1 VKYLAG
7 ILSNSSVIPSREDAA
22 ITTAQQIA
30 DYILWS
36 SHESGSFLSNLKL
49 QKLLYY
55 VQAWH
60 LAVYGRP
67 LFPEKF
73 QAWIHGPVVPE
84 IYRRYQGYQWRNID
98 EGVER
103 PGLDRRT
110 MEFVD
115 EVLEEYG
122 PLDAR
127 RLEYLTRR
135 EDPWIEAR
143 KGVDIDEPCFAEIDE
158 CVMQSCYRQR
168 LSDAELRAML
178 RDADLQS
185 VVGQEDT
192 IERSGSGG

>member
-1 VKYLAG
+1 M
-7 ILSNSSVIPSREDAA
+7 
-22 ITTAQQIA
+22 TTAQQVA

-67 LFPEKF
+67 MFPEKF
-73 QAWIHGPVVPE
+73 QAWIHGPAIPE
-84 IYRRYQGYQWRNID
+84 IYRRYESYQWRNID

-103 PGLDRRT
+103 PALDDRAI
-110 MEFVD
+110 EFVE

-127 RLEYLTRR
+127 RLEYLARR
-135 EDPWIEAR
+135 EEPWIEAR
-143 KGVDIDEPCFAEIDE
+143 NGIDIDEPCFAEIDE
-158 CVMQSCYRQR
+158 RVMEWCYRQR
-168 LSDAELRAML
+168 LSDTELEAML
-178 RDADLQS
+178 RDEGLQR
-185 VVGQEDT
+185 VVRQEET
-192 IERSGSGG
+192 IERSGSSG